1 MGALLPPSCRCLRD
15 GEQRTVYA
23 KYLVPGDV
31 VELAVGDRIPADIR
45 LVEVAELAVDESSF
59 TGETKP
65 KYKTTEIV
73 ERRLKMS
80 VSDMANIGFQV
91 RVEEYKK

>member
-1 MGALLPPSCRCLRD
+1 MGALLPPSCSCLRD
-15 GEQRTVYA
+15 GEKRNLYA

-31 VELAVGDRIPADIR
+31 VDLAVGDRIPADVR

-59 TGETKP
+59 TGETEP
-65 KYKTTEIV
+65 KYKTAEIV
-73 ERRLKMS
+73 ERKIKMS

-91 RVEEYKK
+91 